1 MGKSEITFSMVIF
14 RLVETLTLII
24 IFISIAQ
31 LCNKNEY
38 GYKSLKRIDSEKTS
52 NEFKNLIRD
61 RIKFSRKTNYVNLIF
76 SSIIYLYY
84 NIRINPG
91 KHISK
96 KVFYF
101 FNIFI
106 LVLILSEIILNS
118 VTIAQFKSLSYE
130 EKYFKTGY
138 YGWYGYIEYDQFYE
152 YKNFGKKN
160 LNLEATI
167 LSFNALQFILIVIA
181 SIIMKNDLHSDCP
194 MNCRDCIELFFA
206 SENEQNRENLGKIN
220 HTHEEKRKNP
230 KEINELKKENE
241 KLKNMI
247 KNLEIENNKYKKN
260 ERIVFLIKYYIL
272 NKHKEQLS
280 TEPMLENFIK
290 DINEK
295 YKENIE
301 INNLKQIAIM
311 YIKEKLI
318 ENLTCP
324 ISQDIFVNPYIA
336 PEGQTFDK
344 TKIYEVIEKKGLN
357 PLTNSKLEINQL
369 ILNRKVLDIV
379 EFYKNNKDNFD
390 EKACLRLKEILTNN
404 ENKYYENPI
413 VLSSGENTGM
423 TVEGNADKKYKNL
436 IVKSLIEQLGE
447 YLDEYIQNNSN
458 KNKKINF
465 SRVIPNMNNSE
476 NRNLEDEF

>member
-1 MGKSEITFSMVIF
+1 MGKSEITFSMFIF

-138 YGWYGYIEYDQFYE
+138 YGWYGYIEYDQFYD

-194 MNCRDCIELFFA
+194 MNCSDCIELFFA

-230 KEINELKKENE
+230 K
-241 KLKNMI
+241 
-247 KNLEIENNKYKKN
+247 
-260 ERIVFLIKYYIL
+260 
-272 NKHKEQLS
+272 
-280 TEPMLENFIK
+280 
-290 DINEK
+290 
-295 YKENIE
+295 
-301 INNLKQIAIM
+301 
-311 YIKEKLI
+311 
-318 ENLTCP
+318 
-324 ISQDIFVNPYIA
+324 
-336 PEGQTFDK
+336 
-344 TKIYEVIEKKGLN
+344 
-357 PLTNSKLEINQL
+357 
-369 ILNRKVLDIV
+369 
-379 EFYKNNKDNFD
+379 
-390 EKACLRLKEILTNN
+390 
-404 ENKYYENPI
+404 
-413 VLSSGENTGM
+413 
-423 TVEGNADKKYKNL
+423 
-436 IVKSLIEQLGE
+436 
-447 YLDEYIQNNSN
+447 
-458 KNKKINF
+458 
-465 SRVIPNMNNSE
+465 
-476 NRNLEDEF
+476 

>member
-1 MGKSEITFSMVIF
+1 MGKSEITFSMFIF

-194 MNCRDCIELFFA
+194 MNCGDFVELFFA

-220 HTHEEKRKNP
+220 Y
-230 KEINELKKENE
+230 ELKKENE

-344 TKIYEVIEKKGLN
+344 TKIYEAIEKKGLN
-357 PLTNSKLEINQL
+357 PLTKSKLEINQL

>member
-14 RLVETLTLII
+14 RFVETLSLII

-52 NEFKNLIRD
+52 NEFKNLIRF
-61 RIKFSRKTNYVNLIF
+61 RIKFSKNTNYVNLIF

-118 VTIAQFKSLSYE
+118 ITIAQFKSLSYE
-130 EKYFKTGY
+130 EEYFKTGY

-194 MNCRDCIELFFA
+194 MNCSDCIELFFA
-206 SENEQNRENLGKIN
+206 SENEQNRENLGKI
-220 HTHEEKRKNP
+220 

-260 ERIVFLIKYYIL
+260 ERIVFLIKYYI
-272 NKHKEQLS
+272 
-280 TEPMLENFIK
+280 
-290 DINEK
+290 
-295 YKENIE
+295 
-301 INNLKQIAIM
+301 
-311 YIKEKLI
+311 
-318 ENLTCP
+318 
-324 ISQDIFVNPYIA
+324 
-336 PEGQTFDK
+336 
-344 TKIYEVIEKKGLN
+344 
-357 PLTNSKLEINQL
+357 
-369 ILNRKVLDIV
+369 
-379 EFYKNNKDNFD
+379 
-390 EKACLRLKEILTNN
+390 
-404 ENKYYENPI
+404 
-413 VLSSGENTGM
+413 
-423 TVEGNADKKYKNL
+423 
-436 IVKSLIEQLGE
+436 
-447 YLDEYIQNNSN
+447 
-458 KNKKINF
+458 
-465 SRVIPNMNNSE
+465 
-476 NRNLEDEF
+476 

>member
-1 MGKSEITFSMVIF
+1 MGKSEITFSMFIF

-38 GYKSLKRIDSEKTS
+38 GYKSLKSIDSEKTS

-138 YGWYGYIEYDQFYE
+138 YGWYAYIEYDQFYE

-167 LSFNALQFILIVIA
+167 LLFNALQFILIVIA
-181 SIIMKNDLHSDCP
+181 SIIMKNDLHSDCS
-194 MNCRDCIELFFA
+194 MNCSDCIELFFA

-220 HTHEEKRKNP
+220 NIYEEKRKNP

-280 TEPMLENFIK
+280 TEPLLESFIK

-318 ENLTCP
+318 ENLICP

-344 TKIYEVIEKKGLN
+344 TKIYEYIEKKGLN
-357 PLTNSKLEINQL
+357 PLTKSKLEINQL